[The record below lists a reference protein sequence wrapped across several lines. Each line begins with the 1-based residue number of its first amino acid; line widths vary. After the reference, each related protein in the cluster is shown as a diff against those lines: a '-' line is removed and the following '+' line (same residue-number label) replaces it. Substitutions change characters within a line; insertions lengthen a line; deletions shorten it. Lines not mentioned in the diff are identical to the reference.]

1 MTEYLTYVI
10 YKLIINIYLQ
20 NVSPRVFEI
29 DGFLS
34 DAEVDEIIAEASA
47 ISDDSNGMM
56 RSTTGHEGEVSSMR
70 TSDNAWLNSQV
81 KNKILVLM

>member
-1 MTEYLTYVI
+1 M
-10 YKLIINIYLQ
+10 
-20 NVSPRVFEI
+20 FEI

-81 KNKILVLM
+81 

>member
-1 MTEYLTYVI
+1 M
-10 YKLIINIYLQ
+10 Q

-81 KNKILVLM
+81 